1 MSKSNIVFNL
11 GLSDINLVGKLVPK
25 KMSYWIATLVSV
37 GLIGTVVFVTK
48 RECRKN
54 NNKKLVKQMCSV
66 IYKYLFS
73 RLVLIILSIVLIVIL
88 QQWFYGI
95 HWNYENREVLN
106 NHSWIKRLIDSN
118 SASVTENIPV

>member
-25 KMSYWIATLVSV
+25 KMSYWIAALVSV
-37 GLIGTVVFVTK
+37 GLIGTVVFLTK
-48 RECRKN
+48 RECRKK
-54 NNKKLVKQMCSV
+54 NNKRFAKQMCSV

-73 RLVLIILSIVLIVIL
+73 RLVLISLSIVLIVLL

-118 SASVTENIPV
+118 SASVAENISV